1 MPTPANDEFI
11 ANLDVTIPD
20 ASKEVVMAAE
30 NVARFSRE
38 TGDTAV
44 LRAYANL
51 QFFITQ
57 VDLDIRMNLRLL
69 LADESSRITAEKYL
83 ALALIEAEKGIGIM
97 LRELAVEAGKQHGRL
112 AGFLDLKQWGE
123 AQAAMTSRLKAMRTD
138 KPFYKDLTQIRNEV
152 VAHFVSKSSGVET
165 SAQWALSRS
174 AVQKSG
180 SSILNSLIVSYSVDL
195 ATGLAELSH
204 AMTAASAEWMKAN
217 LKR

>member
-1 MPTPANDEFI
+1 MPTPSNDEFI

-20 ASKEVVMAAE
+20 AARTVVMAAK
-30 NVARFSRE
+30 NVATFSAE

-83 ALALIEAEKGIGIM
+83 ALALIEAEKGVGIM
-97 LRELAVEAGKQHGRL
+97 MRELAVEAGKQHGRL
-112 AGFLDLKQWGE
+112 AGFLDPAKWGE
-123 AQAAMTSRLKAMRTD
+123 AMSAMTSKLKEMRTD
-138 KPFYKDLTQIRNEV
+138 KPFYGELILIRNEV
-152 VAHFVSKSSGVET
+152 VAHFVSKSSGVEN
-165 SAQWALSRS
+165 SAKWALSRS
-174 AVQKSG
+174 AAQKTG
-180 SSILNSLIVSYSVDL
+180 GSILNSLIVSYSVDL
-195 ATGLAELSH
+195 ATGLAALSRG
-204 AMTAASAEWMKAN
+204 MTAASADWMDAN